1 MPIKREQIIKPV
13 LPVEEL
19 VIVEIGPDP
28 VLVHAL
34 RQRVIMSLQDKATA
48 ANVAWD
54 IALIHEGVR
63 AEDGEPVYTLN
74 EWEDFQAANRKAY
87 KRIIDRLA
95 ILNGL
100 APDENEK
107 N

>member
-1 MPIKREQIIKPV
+1 MPIKRDQIVKPV

-19 VIVEIGPDP
+19 HVPEIGPDP
-28 VLVHAL
+28 VSVHAL
-34 RQRVIMSLQDKATA
+34 KQKTVMSLQDKATA

-63 AEDGEPVYTLN
+63 ADDGQPVYDMG

-87 KRIIDRLA
+87 KKIIDRLA
-95 ILNGL
+95 VLNGL
-100 APDENEK
+100 APEENEK

>member
-19 VIVEIGPDP
+19 VVAEIGPEP

-34 RQRVIMSLQDKATA
+34 RQKIIMSLQDKATA

-54 IALIHEGVR
+54 IALIYEGVR
-63 AEDGEPVYTLN
+63 AEDGQPVYSLD

-87 KRIIDRLA
+87 KKIIDRLA

-100 APDENEK
+100 APEENEK